1 MKIGH
6 TPDWSGVGEDGARE
20 LWYGLGRVYS
30 RAGGQGSRSSAVG
43 FTVAFLAGA
52 LVLLSV
58 PLFGTGWA
66 RSFPVALAAA
76 LPVVAGVLAGGVPF
90 AWRRLRTWKEAK
102 ALRRALAENGRDAS
116 RPTAEGL
123 HLYYDAQLILLR
135 SEYEFLRLRGAQK
148 SARLFELSF
157 GFTPEDPFETGPLNV
172 APDTRRMHLLRERWE
187 RRLSVLRE
195 GGTGAP
201 GLGLR
206 EDMAYSVFP
215 REMTVPAELA
225 TRGAYLTISCDL
237 LSRRYGRDPRKKLQL
252 MPEEVRRRAERD
264 LREYAVLTERRRR

>member
-1 MKIGH
+1 M
-6 TPDWSGVGEDGARE
+6 
-20 LWYGLGRVYS
+20 WYGLGRVYS
-30 RAGGQGSRSSAVG
+30 RAGGQGSRSSTVG
-43 FTVAFLAGA
+43 FTVAFLVGA

-58 PLFGTGWA
+58 PFFGTGWA
-66 RSFPVALAAA
+66 SNFPVALAAT
-76 LPVVAGVLAGGVPF
+76 LPVVAGILAGGIPF
-90 AWRRLRTWKEAK
+90 AWRRLRARREAE

-116 RPTAEGL
+116 RPAAEGL
-123 HLYYDAQLILLR
+123 GLYYDAQLILLR
-135 SEYEFLRLRGAQK
+135 SEYEFLRLRRAQK

-172 APDTRRMHLLRERWE
+172 TPDTRAMRLLRERWE
-187 RRLSVLRE
+187 RRLSTLRDS
-195 GGTGAP
+195 GTKAP

-206 EDMAYSVFP
+206 EDIAYSVFP

-225 TRGAYLTISCDL
+225 ARRAYLDISCDL
-237 LSRRYGRDPRKKLQL
+237 LSRRYGRDPRKKLRL